1 MTADEILAALRRA
14 RTEDECMTLIRAGER
29 RMSEIRA
36 RLAQIARPAL
46 AALAPPERAEAM
58 RKGLAAVEALD
69 REEEQLRRE
78 LDFLDPYVLGEC
90 DRRRGQ
96 LEAERLRREIPQAVR
111 KLPGAITRVRE
122 QLAALDDAIAALNAL
137 ADTIRRHE
145 DAGLPWP
152 DALDDEAL
160 AQLYQ
165 LRLDVW
171 QRRDVFALGKH
182 LLLREPQR
190 FARSFDLCYERRGG
204 KYDPTIRERTPY
216 PVHPLDVGEPIY
228 ASWAE

>member
-1 MTADEILAALRRA
+1 MHADDILAALRRA
-14 RTEDECMTLIRAGER
+14 RTEDECWTIIRAAER
-29 RMSEIRA
+29 RMSEIRE
-36 RLAQIARPAL
+36 RISQITQPAL
-46 AALAPPERAEAM
+46 AWLTPPERAEAM

-78 LDFLDPYVLGEC
+78 LDFLNSYVLGEC
-90 DRRRGQ
+90 DRRREQ
-96 LEAERLRREIPQAVR
+96 LEAERLRREIPHAVK

-122 QLAALDDAIAALNAL
+122 HLAALDDAIAALNAL
-137 ADTIRRHE
+137 AETIRRHE

-190 FARSFDLCYERRGG
+190 FPRSFDLCYERRGG

>member
-1 MTADEILAALRRA
+1 MHADDILAALRRA
-14 RTEDECMTLIRAGER
+14 RTEDECWTIIRAAER
-29 RMSEIRA
+29 RVSEIRE
-36 RLAQIARPAL
+36 RLTQIFKPTHPEW
-46 AALAPPERAEAM
+46 APPERAEAM

-78 LDFLDPYVLGEC
+78 LDFLDPFVLGEC
-90 DRRRGQ
+90 NRRREQ